1 MDQPVIG
8 VCARVCVRGSAI
20 SVPLWSPYGR
30 MRGRVVE
37 KNMRARRC
45 IVWYPAE
52 AFYPRG
58 GGRKKEAMS
67 GETVTSGVFYWQM
80 KI

>member
-1 MDQPVIG
+1 M
-8 VCARVCVRGSAI
+8 CVHA
-20 SVPLWSPYGR
+20 SVYVVPRFRFLYGR
-30 MRGRVVE
+30 RTGGCVGVSW
-37 KNMRARRC
+37 KKICALAGVLC
-45 IVWYPAE
+45 VYPAE

>member
-1 MDQPVIG
+1 MG
-8 VCARVCVRGSAI
+8 VSWKKICALAGVLCV
-20 SVPLWSPYGR
+20 
-30 MRGRVVE
+30 
-37 KNMRARRC
+37 
-45 IVWYPAE
+45 YPAE